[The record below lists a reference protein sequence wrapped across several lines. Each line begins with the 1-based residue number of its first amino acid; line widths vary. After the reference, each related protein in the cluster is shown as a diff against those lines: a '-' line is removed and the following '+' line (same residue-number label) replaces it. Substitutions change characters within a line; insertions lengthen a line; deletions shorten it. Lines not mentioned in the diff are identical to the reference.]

1 MDDNGIKNIED
12 WCKIKPYVK
21 KIWYFNKNDNK
32 KINEV
37 YKDIKKYNSKDIKEY
52 NSNVKTEKGLWAIF
66 CGRKDEKY
74 KCMQVGSSYNI
85 NKELKDILDLMRLE
99 PKKISV
105 DTTFTKKAFS
115 YEIGR
120 DKNSEK
126 YRAIYKKHDNFIFLC
141 INADT
146 FSKERG
152 EYDSV
157 NFSEVKFAFLT
168 KALLWNPAPSTSSR
182 GKKNKEKEIY
192 NKIKNAEIK
201 IDW

>member
-12 WCKIKPYVK
+12 LCKIKPYVEE
-21 KIWYFNKNDNK
+21 ICYFDKNMDNEE
-32 KINEV
+32 INQV
-37 YKDIKKYNSKDIKEY
+37 YKSIKEY
-52 NSNVKTEKGLWAIF
+52 NPKEYNPNVKTEKGLWAIF

-74 KCMQVGSSYNI
+74 KCVQVGSSYNI

-126 YRAIYKKHDNFIFLC
+126 YRAIYKKHDNFIFLR

>member
-1 MDDNGIKNIED
+1 
-12 WCKIKPYVK
+12 
-21 KIWYFNKNDNK
+21 
-32 KINEV
+32 
-37 YKDIKKYNSKDIKEY
+37 
-52 NSNVKTEKGLWAIF
+52 
-66 CGRKDEKY
+66 
-74 KCMQVGSSYNI
+74 MQVGSSYNI

-99 PKKISV
+99 PKKNSV

-126 YRAIYKKHDNFIFLC
+126 YRAMYKEHDNFIFFC
-141 INADT
+141 INADA

-168 KALLWNPAPSTSSR
+168 KALLWNPAPSTPSR
-182 GKKNKEKEIY
+182 GKKNKEREIY
-192 NKIKNAEIK
+192 NKIKNEKIK

>member
-12 WCKIKPYVK
+12 WCKIKPYVEEICSFGKNMNDKEINQVYK
-21 KIWYFNKNDNK
+21 KIK
-32 KINEV
+32 
-37 YKDIKKYNSKDIKEY
+37 
-52 NSNVKTEKGLWAIF
+52 NVKTETEKGVWAIF
-66 CGRKDEKY
+66 CRRKDEKY
-74 KCMQVGSSYNI
+74 KCVQVGSSYNI
-85 NKELKDILDLMRLE
+85 NKELKDIFDLMRLE

-120 DKNSEK
+120 DKISEK
-126 YRAIYKKHDNFIFLC
+126 YRAIYKKHDNFIFFC

-157 NFSEVKFAFLT
+157 NFSEVKFACLT

-182 GKKNKEKEIY
+182 GKKNKEEEIY
-192 NKIKNAEIK
+192 NKIENKEIE

>member
-12 WCKIKPYVK
+12 WYKNKPYVK
-21 KIWYFNKNDNK
+21 EICSFDKNMDDNEAIK
-32 KINEV
+32 QV
-37 YKDIKKYNSKDIKEY
+37 YKRIKEY
-52 NSNVKTEKGLWAIF
+52 DPNVKTETEKGLWAIF
-66 CGRKDEKY
+66 CRRKDEKY
-74 KCMQVGSSYNI
+74 KCLQVGSSYNI
-85 NKELKDILDLMRLE
+85 NKELKDILDLMRLK

-105 DTTFTKKAFS
+105 DTTFTEKAFS

-126 YRAIYKKHDNFIFLC
+126 YRAKYKEYDKFIFLW

-152 EYDSV
+152 EYDPV

-192 NKIKNAEIK
+192 NKIKNEEIK